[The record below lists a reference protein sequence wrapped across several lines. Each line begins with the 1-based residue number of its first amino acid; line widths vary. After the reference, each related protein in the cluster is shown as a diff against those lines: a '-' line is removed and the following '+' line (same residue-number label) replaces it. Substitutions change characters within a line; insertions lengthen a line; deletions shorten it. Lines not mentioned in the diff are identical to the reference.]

1 MAALPYPDHEPIA
14 HPEDVECPDCGSPA
28 GFKCVDPWTR
38 EDVMPHRDRQIAVSD
53 PARVP

>member
-1 MAALPYPDHEPIA
+1 MAGLPFPEPIA
-14 HPEDVECPDCGSPA
+14 HPEDAECPHCGAPA
-28 GFKCVDPWTR
+28 GFHCTDPWTQ